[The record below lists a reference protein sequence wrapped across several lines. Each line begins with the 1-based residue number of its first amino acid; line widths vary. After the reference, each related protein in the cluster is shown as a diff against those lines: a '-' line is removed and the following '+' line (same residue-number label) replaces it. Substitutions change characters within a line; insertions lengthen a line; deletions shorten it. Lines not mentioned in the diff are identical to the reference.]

1 MKRMR
6 IVTLMAAI
14 ALVAAGYGIVQAHSG
29 NNSMWGHMGGYGYMT
44 DYKADLDSSCWS
56 DTPGAFS
63 EEMTGAKAR
72 DLISWHLNRT
82 DDRLKVDVVA
92 ETENSFVVLIA
103 TKNGEALVD
112 KLLVE
117 KDTGRIY
124 RVYE

>member
-1 MKRMR
+1 MKNSSL
-6 IVTLMAAI
+6 VTLI
-14 ALVAAGYGIVQAHSG
+14 ATIVLVLAGNGIVQAHG
-29 NNSMWGHMGGYGYMT
+29 GYNSTWDHMGGYGYMV

-56 DTPGAFS
+56 NTPSALS
-63 EEMTGAKAR
+63 ERMTGSKVR

-82 DDRLKVDVVA
+82 NDRLKVDNVA
-92 ETENSFVVLIA
+92 ETKDSFVVLIV
-103 TKNGEALVD
+103 TKNDEFLVD

>member
-6 IVTLMAAI
+6 IVILIAAI

-29 NNSMWGHMGGYGYMT
+29 YSSMWGHMGGYGYMT

-56 DTPGAFS
+56 NTPGALS
-63 EEMTGAKAR
+63 EGMTGAKAR

-103 TKNGEALVD
+103 TKNGESLVD